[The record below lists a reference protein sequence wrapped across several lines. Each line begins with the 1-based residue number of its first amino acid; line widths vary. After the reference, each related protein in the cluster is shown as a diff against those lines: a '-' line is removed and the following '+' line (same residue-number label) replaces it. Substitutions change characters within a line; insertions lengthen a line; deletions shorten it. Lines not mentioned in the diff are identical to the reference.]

1 MNINITSN
9 NSPISNNSQFIGS
22 INENSAAQVQ
32 QEEILHEL
40 RAIQEKLAS
49 AQELSERL
57 QELEQAIRESNQPKI
72 RNIIQQLTTDFS
84 SSLLSNLA
92 SGGLLALLRTVN
104 R

>member
-32 QEEILHEL
+32 GEEILHEL
-40 RAIQEKLAS
+40 QAIQEKLAS

-92 SGGLLALLRTVN
+92 SGGLLALFGM
-104 R
+104 